1 MKYYLKAFKNMT
13 DFAGRANNNEWW
25 YFVMFNI
32 IFSVTA
38 MVLDIILG
46 IGSGFGNGPI
56 SKVYAVVVLIPGLAL
71 SVRRLHDVGKSGLY
85 IFLVLIP
92 VIGIIWLLFIF
103 TEEGH
108 SGKNQYGLKPKETKK
123 EKKHNK

>member
-1 MKYYLKAFKNMT
+1 M
-13 DFAGRANNNEWW
+13 
-25 YFVMFNI
+25 
-32 IFSVTA
+32 FSVTA
-38 MVLDIILG
+38 VVLDTILG

-56 SKVYAVVVLIPGLAL
+56 SKVYSAVVLIPGLAL

-92 VIGIIWLLFIF
+92 VIGIIWLLFIL

-108 SGKNQYGLKPKETKK
+108 SGKNQYGVKPKK
-123 EKKHNK
+123 EKKQRDKKT